1 MLSWRVPDNGDRN
14 PEAVIVDAPPPSDN
28 PGAPASGA
36 DVISD
41 AVTAVG
47 ATVATGDTSL
57 PVVSP
62 ATPPER
68 LLLGPGPSPVHD
80 DVLAAQARGMVG
92 HLDPWFLEVTDQLA
106 AMLRQVLRT
115 DNRLTYAVSGTGS
128 AGMETA
134 VVNIVE
140 PGDTMI
146 VGVNGVFGGRIA
158 DTARRA
164 GAEVVV
170 LEQPWGQVIPT
181 DQVAEAVAAHPQAR
195 AVALVHAET
204 STGAHQ
210 PLEEIGALLADTPTL
225 LLVDTVTGLAGV
237 PVEVDAWH
245 LDVVYSGTQKC
256 LSVPPGLAPVT
267 FSPKAEEVIGQ
278 RQGPVRSWYLDVTA
292 IQRYWGAERAY
303 HHTPPIS
310 SLLGL
315 HEGLRRVLAEGLE
328 TRWARHAEVGQLFQE
343 HIQDRDA
350 ELLAAPG
357 HRLPQL
363 TTFAWPEEIDEGA
376 LRRRLLAEHSIE
388 VGGGLGP
395 FAGRAWR
402 VGLMGEGATHA
413 NVDRLLDAV
422 DALLEG

>member
-1 MLSWRVPDNGDRN
+1 VDRTSVVPDG
-14 PEAVIVDAPPPSDN
+14 A
-28 PGAPASGA
+28 GAPAIA
-36 DVISD
+36 
-41 AVTAVG
+41 AAM
-47 ATVATGDTSL
+47 
-57 PVVSP
+57 
-62 ATPPER
+62 PPDR
-68 LLLGPGPSPVHD
+68 LLLGPGPSPVHP

-92 HLDPWFLEVTDQLA
+92 HLDPWFLEVTDQIA
-106 AMLRQVLRT
+106 AMLRQVFRT

-140 PGDTMI
+140 PGDTVI

-170 LEQPWGQVIPT
+170 LEEAWGRTFDPDRIAAALT
-181 DQVAEAVAAHPQAR
+181 AHPQAT

-210 PLEEIGALLADTPTL
+210 ALEEIGTLVADTETL

-256 LSVPPGLAPVT
+256 LSVPPGLAPIT
-267 FSPKAEEVIGQ
+267 FSPKAEAVIDA
-278 RQGPVRSWYLDVTA
+278 RSSPVRSWYLDVTA
-292 IQRYWGAERAY
+292 IRRYWGAERAY
-303 HHTPPIS
+303 HHTAPIS
-310 SLLGL
+310 ALLGL

-328 TRWARHAEVGQLFQE
+328 TRWARHAEVGALFQE

-350 ELLAAPG
+350 ELLAASG
-357 HRLPQL
+357 ARLPQL
-363 TTFAWPEEIDEGA
+363 TTLAWPDHLDEA
-376 LRRRLLAEHSIE
+376 ELRRRLLVEHGIE

-402 VGLMGEGATHA
+402 VGLMGEAATHA
-413 NVDRLLDAV
+413 TVDRLLDAV
-422 DALLEG
+422 DQLLEGG

>member
-1 MLSWRVPDNGDRN
+1 VDRTSVVPDG
-14 PEAVIVDAPPPSDN
+14 A
-28 PGAPASGA
+28 GAPAIA
-36 DVISD
+36 
-41 AVTAVG
+41 AAM
-47 ATVATGDTSL
+47 
-57 PVVSP
+57 
-62 ATPPER
+62 PPDR
-68 LLLGPGPSPVHD
+68 LLLGPGPSPVHP

-92 HLDPWFLEVTDQLA
+92 HLDPWFLEVTDQIA
-106 AMLRQVLRT
+106 AMLRQVFRT

-140 PGDTMI
+140 PGDTVI

-170 LEQPWGQVIPT
+170 LEEAWGRTFDPDRIAAALT
-181 DQVAEAVAAHPQAR
+181 AHPQAT

-210 PLEEIGALLADTPTL
+210 ALEEIGTLVADTETL

-256 LSVPPGLAPVT
+256 LSVPPGLAPIT
-267 FSPKAEEVIGQ
+267 FSPKAEAVIDA
-278 RQGPVRSWYLDVTA
+278 RSSPVRSWYLDVTA
-292 IQRYWGAERAY
+292 IQPVLGRRACLSPHRAHQRPAGAARGAPPGAGRGARDPLGTTRRGGGAVPGTHPGPRCRAA
-303 HHTPPIS
+303 
-310 SLLGL
+310 G
-315 HEGLRRVLAEGLE
+315 G
-328 TRWARHAEVGQLFQE
+328 
-343 HIQDRDA
+343 D
-350 ELLAAPG
+350 PG
-357 HRLPQL
+357 RGLPQL
-363 TTFAWPEEIDEGA
+363 TTLAWPDHLDEA
-376 LRRRLLAEHSIE
+376 ELRRRLLVEHGIE

-402 VGLMGEGATHA
+402 VGLMGEAATHA
-413 NVDRLLDAV
+413 TVDRLLDAV
-422 DALLEG
+422 DQLLEGG